1 MFDGGNSSSVWSGY
15 GAPRVE
21 LPLVAGQAVPIGGW
35 TMVCTIG
42 INLILSYL
50 SSMFDGGN
58 SSGVWSGYGA
68 PKLQEWNCHWWLHSA
83 QAAPFGGW
91 ITQAADDL
99 HQKAAAAFLHAAP
112 KYPPPFSFSSLSPLS
127 AVQSSVM
134 LLQEDAMQFNKRIT
148 QYALPARIGN
158 QFGVRSSY

>member
-68 PKLQEWNCHWWLHSA
+68 PKLQEWNCHWWLEKLHHLVAGLLRLLMICTRKLMLHSYT
-83 QAAPFGGW
+83 P
-91 ITQAADDL
+91 
-99 HQKAAAAFLHAAP
+99 HQNTPLPTLFSL
-112 KYPPPFSFSSLSPLS
+112 PPFLCS
-127 AVQSSVM
+127 
-134 LLQEDAMQFNKRIT
+134 AMQCGTI
-148 QYALPARIGN
+148 ARRCNAIE
-158 QFGVRSSY
+158 